1 MVDANLR
8 IERME
13 RDGVIT
19 AQQADMLRKSLGRA
33 ETHSPGGPARDHSHR
48 RVKMLLIALL
58 VLVIGGVI
66 VILIASGGAEGV
78 DTVSD
83 VLNQPG
89 EYGDMNRSLSGVLA
103 IGLALA
109 VVIIVGVFSFNAL
122 VSKEEAVFSAWAQ
135 VESTLQRRA
144 DLIPS
149 LVETVSGYVQH
160 ERETLESVA
169 EIRSRA
175 VDRVVNEQ
183 AALRDALEGAEELES
198 EEAMARIQEANAG
211 VDRALVDVMALA
223 EDYPELRASDQFLEL
238 QGQLEGTEN
247 RINVARI
254 RFNETVE
261 SFNGAIR
268 RVPGS
273 VLAGLGGFRR
283 KAYFKA
289 EEGASTKP
297 EVEF

>member
-1 MVDANLR
+1 MDSNLR
-8 IERME
+8 IDRME

-19 AQQADMLRKSLGRA
+19 PEQAERLRKSVGPIPRSA
-33 ETHSPGGPARDHSHR
+33 ANPKPAPTHRN
-48 RVKMLLIALL
+48 VKVILLALLVIVVVGL
-58 VLVIGGVI
+58 VLVIAAGGG
-66 VILIASGGAEGV
+66 SEGV

-89 EYGDMNRSLSGVLA
+89 EYGDMNRSLSGILA
-103 IGLALA
+103 VGLGLA
-109 VVIIVGVFSFNAL
+109 VVIIFSVISFNGL
-122 VSKEEAVFSAWAQ
+122 VSKEEAVFGAWAD

-149 LVETVSGYVQH
+149 LVETVSGYVRH

-169 EIRSRA
+169 DIRSRA
-175 VDRVVNEQ
+175 IDRIVTDQAELR
-183 AALRDALEGAEELES
+183 AALEDVKDLEDESALAAVQRAAANVD
-198 EEAMARIQEANAG
+198 EALI
-211 VDRALVDVMALA
+211 DIMALA

-238 QGQLEGTEN
+238 QSQLEGTEN
-247 RINVARI
+247 RINVARL

-261 SFNGAIR
+261 RYNGAIR

-283 KAYFKA
+283 KAYFKT
-289 EEGASTKP
+289 EEGASAKP
-297 EVEF
+297 EVSF

>member
-1 MVDANLR
+1 
-8 IERME
+8 ME

-19 AQQADMLRKSLGRA
+19 PEQADLLRRSLGPVPGA
-33 ETHSPGGPARDHSHR
+33 ERSATATPEHPN
-48 RVKMLLIALL
+48 VWLVLTIALA
-58 VLVIGGVI
+58 VIVAGFILVIAAGGG
-66 VILIASGGAEGV
+66 SEGI

-83 VLNQPG
+83 VLNQP
-89 EYGDMNRSLSGVLA
+89 EKIGDMNRSLSGILTA
-103 IGLALA
+103 GSALAL
-109 VVIIVGVFSFNAL
+109 VVILLAVSYNGLI
-122 VSKEEAVFSAWAQ
+122 SKEEAVFGAWAD

-149 LVETVSGYVQH
+149 LVETVSGYVEH

-169 EIRSRA
+169 EIRGRA
-175 VDRVVNEQ
+175 IDRVAGNQ
-183 AALRDALEGAEELES
+183 AELREALDSVDKLES
-198 EEAMARIQEANAG
+198 ESALAAVQKASTE
-211 VDRALVDVMALA
+211 VDAALMEILALA

-247 RINVARI
+247 RINVARL

-261 SFNGAIR
+261 RFNGAIR

-273 VLAGLGGFRR
+273 LLAGLGGFRR

-289 EEGASTKP
+289 DEGSAAKP